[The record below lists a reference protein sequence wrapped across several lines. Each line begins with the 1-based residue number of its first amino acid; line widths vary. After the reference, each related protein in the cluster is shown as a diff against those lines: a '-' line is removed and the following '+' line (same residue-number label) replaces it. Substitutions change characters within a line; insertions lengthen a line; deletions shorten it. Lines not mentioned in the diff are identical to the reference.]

1 MTRKIDRKVNS
12 GLDNERKMERTAD
25 SPNKQK
31 IVIEGGEGHSR
42 SGEYGMF
49 NGQWII
55 FKYLNEREHCLYT
68 KLEGF
73 VRIYV

>member
-1 MTRKIDRKVNS
+1 LTRKIDRKVNN

-25 SPNKQK
+25 CPNKQK

-49 NGQWII
+49 NGQ
-55 FKYLNEREHCLYT
+55 
-68 KLEGF
+68 
-73 VRIYV
+73 